1 MTKLLIVERAGV
13 PQACQTISYDAIGH
27 HGDGVPLACFLYA
40 MTHSHSQLSQRRS
53 GT

>member
-27 HGDGVPLACFLYA
+27 HGDGVPLVDLLVYR
-40 MTHSHSQLSQRRS
+40 T
-53 GT
+53 